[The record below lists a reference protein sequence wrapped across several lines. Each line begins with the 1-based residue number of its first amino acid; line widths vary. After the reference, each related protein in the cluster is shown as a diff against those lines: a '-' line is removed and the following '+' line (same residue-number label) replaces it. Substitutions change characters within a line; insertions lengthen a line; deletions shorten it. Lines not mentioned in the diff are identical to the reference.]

1 MTNNKINVIITIYF
15 KTLIGRV
22 AFCRC
27 LREPAAGGSRH
38 KQIVKNTHE
47 SLKESNKQVDSGVS
61 EALIPLSELIL
72 SANLGGTTE
81 AVFRP
86 MRT

>member
-1 MTNNKINVIITIYF
+1 MNRLNLIPKNKILTNNKINVIITIYF

-27 LREPAAGGSRH
+27 LREPAVGASRH

-47 SLKESNKQVDSGVS
+47 SLKESNSVS
-61 EALIPLSELIL
+61 RIRRFGSVNPFE
-72 SANLGGTTE
+72 
-81 AVFRP
+81 
-86 MRT
+86 